1 MANTKQQAVGIL
13 ILCHLLFKGHVGHR
27 HPMDGR
33 DRHAGVFRSKVKAM
47 MGKHGACE
55 EAPKNGA
62 ADSAAESA

>member
-1 MANTKQQAVGIL
+1 
-13 ILCHLLFKGHVGHR
+13 
-27 HPMDGR
+27 MDGR

-47 MGKHGACE
+47 MGKHGAGE